1 MINRRDFLTH
11 TAVAGVGLTLGL
23 PAFARNASPFALTA
37 NALATGAHLTPIL
50 LVDDALRLTLVN
62 PSISADLKAA
72 MIEHQAFMQAS
83 GALAGSERD
92 VLALLATIRDG
103 WSGRDGLEVERHE
116 VHGDMLEP
124 KLAFAAGW
132 LAHRA
137 AHAAIYDGP
146 REDAGI
152 DDRALYH
159 DVTLLHAMHQSE
171 PVEPFGA
178 APSVDALAQ
187 LLQMMYLR
195 TYMRMHTIDPDF
207 DDVEDWILR
216 LVRRSRDLESLTQ
229 RYAAAYLQPE
239 AAKLR
244 RYVEVPNFYDAS
256 DPLIQLARS
265 LHQGITESTV
275 DLEEAVAASSAQSQY
290 ARALGHAYQALASV
304 SAFHEGA
311 LGEAELQTTLQLP

>member
-1 MINRRDFLTH
+1 
-11 TAVAGVGLTLGL
+11 
-23 PAFARNASPFALTA
+23 
-37 NALATGAHLTPIL
+37 
-50 LVDDALRLTLVN
+50 
-62 PSISADLKAA
+62 
-72 MIEHQAFMQAS
+72 
-83 GALAGSERD
+83 
-92 VLALLATIRDG
+92 
-103 WSGRDGLEVERHE
+103 
-116 VHGDMLEP
+116 MLEP

-178 APSVDALAQ
+178 TASVDALAQ

-304 SAFHEGA
+304 SAFHEGN
-311 LGEAELQTTLQLP
+311 LGEAELQTTLRLP

>member
-1 MINRRDFLTH
+1 
-11 TAVAGVGLTLGL
+11 
-23 PAFARNASPFALTA
+23 
-37 NALATGAHLTPIL
+37 
-50 LVDDALRLTLVN
+50 
-62 PSISADLKAA
+62 
-72 MIEHQAFMQAS
+72 
-83 GALAGSERD
+83 
-92 VLALLATIRDG
+92 
-103 WSGRDGLEVERHE
+103 
-116 VHGDMLEP
+116 MLES

-132 LAHRA
+132 LAQRT
-137 AHAAIYDGP
+137 AHAAIYGDQN
-146 REDAGI
+146 AGF

-171 PVEPFGA
+171 PVEPSGA
-178 APSVDALAQ
+178 TASVDALAQ

-207 DDVEDWILR
+207 DDVEGWILR

-275 DLEEAVAASSAQSQY
+275 DLEEAVAASPAQSQY

-311 LGEAELQTTLQLP
+311 LGEAELQTMLRLP